1 MEQQA
6 EIPEIKE
13 IEEQQVPEVEPV
25 IARVKAAYILA
36 LELIRADKDVRYY
49 LNGINVKPHPVLPGV
64 LLTATNGHMAMMIH
78 DEQGYASREFT
89 LVTSKQL
96 INCCKIKG
104 TLTGSEWVEVNGQE
118 ISVVKSCKY
127 RDNDQMGLPAV
138 EKPLVEYVN
147 GIFSFEEIDG
157 DQPFPDVVS
166 RVIPDLSEYTA
177 LEGGYIGVNAEYL
190 FKVKKA
196 FLLATGMKEV
206 HLGLRFKDTNS
217 SIYVSCN
224 FDNVAAVVM
233 PARIDDY
240 SAELPEF
247 LKTMKEEASE

>member
-1 MEQQA
+1 MEQQTQ
-6 EIPEIKE
+6 IPEIKE
-13 IEEQQVPEVEPV
+13 IEEQSVPEIEPV

-36 LELIRADKDVRYY
+36 LELIRAEKDVRYY

-89 LVTSKQL
+89 LATNKQL

-127 RDNDQMGLPAV
+127 MENDQMGLPAV

-147 GIFSFEEIDG
+147 GIFSFEEVEG
-157 DQPFPDVVS
+157 DHPFPDVAS

-177 LEGGYIGVNAEYL
+177 LEGGYIGVNAEYI

-196 FLLATGMKEV
+196 FLIASGMKEV
-206 HLGLRFKDTNS
+206 HLCLRFKDPSS
-217 SIYVSCN
+217 SIYAACN
-224 FDNVAAVVM
+224 FENMAAVIM
-233 PARIDDY
+233 PVRVDDY
-240 SAELPEF
+240 SAKLPEF
-247 LKTMKEEASE
+247 LRTIKEEASE